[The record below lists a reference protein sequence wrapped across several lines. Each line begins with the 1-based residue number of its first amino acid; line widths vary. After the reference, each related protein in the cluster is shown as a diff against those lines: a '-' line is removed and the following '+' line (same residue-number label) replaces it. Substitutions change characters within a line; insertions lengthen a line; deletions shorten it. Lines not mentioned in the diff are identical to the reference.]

1 MLYLLRAAI
10 SELMKLAVPV
20 TAALVVL
27 APALVILSNWWADQN
42 EAHRVGLIP
51 EGLNVSR
58 TISHAY
64 AGDQVPLPSA
74 NSNGLILYEL
84 QASTAQRIT
93 DGGSVALRNFL
104 FGQGQKDDRFQLW
117 NETPLALSV
126 LSPVEVSKSETSE
139 VTFRDI
145 MRGWQ
150 PTADPELEQK
160 AAGFLET
167 PGNFYSFANEGR
179 LLVIV
184 APEVRRVVYAF
195 TE

>member
-1 MLYLLRAAI
+1 MLYLLRTAV
-10 SELMKLAVPV
+10 SELMKFAVPV
-20 TAALVVL
+20 TTALVVL
-27 APALVILSNWWADQN
+27 APAFVILSNWWADQN

-84 QASTAQRIT
+84 QAPTAQRIK

-104 FGQGQKDDRFQLW
+104 FGEGHKDDRFLLW
-117 NETPLALSV
+117 SETPLKLSE
-126 LSPVEVSKSETSE
+126 SPVEQTSE

-145 MRGWQ
+145 MSGWQ
-150 PTADPELEQK
+150 PTHAPELEEK
-160 AAGFLET
+160 ATGFLET

-179 LLVIV
+179 LLMII
-184 APEVRRVVYAF
+184 APDVRRVVYAF